1 MKKIICLEKLQD
13 LQKLEQIYN
22 NLKINLLKENQFN
35 INYNE
40 IKLKISKANE
50 EELANIYDNLEYL
63 QMNFMNEIT
72 YLEKLIKDIK
82 W

>member
-1 MKKIICLEKLQD
+1 MKKITCLEKLQY

-40 IKLKISKANE
+40 IKLKISKAND

-82 W
+82 

>member
-1 MKKIICLEKLQD
+1 MKKITCLEKLQD

-82 W
+82 